1 MFDLKPART
10 LEEIEA
16 ARALFRALAKW
27 YLDDF
32 QIDVE
37 FQGFGQEVRDL
48 PGHYAPPKGELLL
61 AYDVSASP
69 LGCIAVRPFE
79 GGTCEIKRLYVRPEA
94 RGAGVGRALA
104 VAILAVARELGYER
118 AVLDTAS
125 FMTSAAKLY
134 ESLGFVDIPPYYDNP
149 YSADTSRY
157 LIRFL
162 GAKL

>member
-1 MFDLKPART
+1 MFDVKPARAP
-10 LEEIEA
+10 EEIES

-32 QIDVE
+32 QVDVE

-48 PGHYAPPKGELLL
+48 PGHYAPPEGELLL
-61 AYDVSASP
+61 AYDASVSP

-79 GGTCEIKRLYVRPEA
+79 GRTCEIKRLYVRPEA
-94 RGAGVGRALA
+94 RGTGIGRVLA
-104 VAILAVARELGYER
+104 TSILDVARGLGYER

-157 LIRFL
+157 LIRYL
-162 GAKL
+162 SAKL